1 MSEWILEEADYR
13 YEHSEIK
20 TLDRIEGSFQTGR
33 SYQIFGDPGSGK
45 TTLLAL
51 FAGLAVCT
59 KGSLTYDGQEIVSLE
74 RHRYRGG
81 EVACLFQTGSLLK
94 DSPMANLEMEVLL
107 SGEKPEK
114 ERLKSLLLSVG
125 LAENQLR
132 LPTNRLS
139 ESDRQLVTLAKLMT
153 KSKAKLVL
161 VDEPE
166 KVFSE
171 CGVLFAMTRLRN
183 YCLQQKKCL
192 IFTTQS
198 PQSVNFADELWGLNG
213 GKLLFIKEQRP
224 S

>member
-1 MSEWILEEADYR
+1 
-13 YEHSEIK
+13 
-20 TLDRIEGSFQTGR
+20 
-33 SYQIFGDPGSGK
+33 
-45 TTLLAL
+45 
-51 FAGLAVCT
+51 
-59 KGSLTYDGQEIVSLE
+59 
-74 RHRYRGG
+74 
-81 EVACLFQTGSLLK
+81 
-94 DSPMANLEMEVLL
+94 MANLEMEVLL

-153 KSKAKLVL
+153 KSKTKLVL

-171 CGVLFAMTRLRN
+171 CGVLFGMAKLRN

-198 PQSVNFADELWGLNG
+198 TQSVNFADELWGLNG
-213 GKLLFIKEQRP
+213 GKLLFIKEQHP